1 MFSDGRRAS
10 RRIDAI
16 IDRILPPLLRT
27 ESDEIRSDLTG
38 KPESGV
44 LPGVTVGMSQAG
56 AIPSGWGWKPG
67 VS

>member
-1 MFSDGRRAS
+1 MRN
-10 RRIDAI
+10 
-16 IDRILPPLLRT
+16 

-38 KPESGV
+38 KPKSGV